1 MTDGNVV
8 TGTMLLTVLSSSDVG
23 HVADVRQRVPVLKQR
38 RTDLYLVKE
47 LSEQEQRT
55 LHQLLAIILIL
66 VVLCCLRLVLQ

>member
-8 TGTMLLTVLSSSDVG
+8 TGTMQLTVLSSLDVG

-47 LSEQEQRT
+47 TSQ
-55 LHQLLAIILIL
+55 H
-66 VVLCCLRLVLQ
+66 